1 MALDPRTPVVVGVG
15 QVATP
20 PDAGLDPTARPE
32 PLALMTAALLAAAE
46 DCDGVAP
53 GGPAPAGRA
62 LLGRADSIRVVASL
76 GWPTPDPARLVAERL
91 GFAAGD
97 EPAELMVSSIGGN
110 NPQALMHD
118 ACLAIS
124 RGERQVV
131 LVTGAEAMYARALA
145 RRDPARPWL
154 EWASQ
159 PVGTPPAVL
168 FGKERPGATDL
179 EMQRG
184 VVLPVHAYPLFE
196 NALRAAHGW
205 TLPEHRARIGGLWSR
220 FSEVAAANPHAWIR
234 QARTPDEIVT
244 PGPGNRMVSFPYP
257 KLCTANMQVDQG
269 AAYIVCS
276 VGAARAAGVPEER
289 WVFPLSGADANDHWY
304 ISERPELHRSP
315 AIRLAGAA
323 ALEGAGLGIDDIALV
338 DLYSCFPVVV
348 QMAAAELGLAIDDP
362 DRPLTLTG
370 GLTFGGGP
378 GNNYAT
384 HGIAQA
390 VGALRRAP
398 DSAALVSG
406 LGWYATKHSLGVY
419 AARPPAHGGGRPF
432 AWRNVQSDVDALPRC
447 AVEPAATGAVHVET
461 YTVDLRPR
469 GRPRARHP
477 RLPHGRGPPGLGQRD
492 RHRRPGPALRRRGHR
507 TAGRPGRRRHPV
519 DGGLGA
525 PSTEAVATAPRHIV
539 RWTNYLPGSGGG

>member
-1 MALDPRTPVVVGVG
+1 MAPDPRTPVVVGVG

-20 PDAGLDPTARPE
+20 PDAGLDPTERPE

-53 GGPAPAGRA
+53 GGTAPAGRV

-76 GWPTPDPARLVAERL
+76 GWSTPNPARLVAARL
-91 GFAAGD
+91 GRAEGD
-97 EPAELMVSSIGGN
+97 EPAELMVSSVGGN

-124 RGERQVV
+124 RGERDVV

-145 RRDPARPWL
+145 RRDPARPRLNWT
-154 EWASQ
+154 SQ
-159 PVGTPPAVL
+159 PEGTAPATL
-168 FGKERPGATDL
+168 FGKEKAGATEL

-196 NALRAAHGW
+196 NALRAAHDW

-234 QARTPDEIVT
+234 RARTPNEIVT
-244 PGPGNRMVSFPYP
+244 PGPANRMVSFPYP

-276 VGAARAAGVPEER
+276 AAAARAAGVPEER
-289 WVFPLSGADANDHWY
+289 WVFPLSGADGNDHWF
-304 ISERPELHRSP
+304 ISERPELSRSP

-348 QMAAAELGLAIDDP
+348 QMAAAELGLGLDDP

-390 VGALRRAP
+390 VGALRHAP

-419 AARPPAHGGGRPF
+419 SARPPAHNGGRPF
-432 AWRNVQSDVDALPRC
+432 AWHNVQSDVDALPRC
-447 AVEPAATGAVHVET
+447 TVDAGATGAVRVET
-461 YTVDLRPR
+461 YTVTFDRDGAPERGILACRTPR
-469 GRPRARHP
+469 GSRAWANVSDADS
-477 RLPHGRGPPGLGQRD
+477 LALLCAEEGIGRTGDLAADGTLT
-492 RHRRPGPALRRRGHR
+492 L
-507 TAGRPGRRRHPV
+507 AG
-519 DGGLGA
+519 
-525 PSTEAVATAPRHIV
+525 
-539 RWTNYLPGSGGG
+539 

>member
-1 MALDPRTPVVVGVG
+1 MTLDPRTPVVVGVG

-20 PDAGLDPTARPE
+20 PDAGLDPAARPE

-46 DCDGVAP
+46 DCDGAAP
-53 GGPAPAGRA
+53 GGEAAAGRN
-62 LLGRADSIRVVASL
+62 LIGRADSVRVVASL
-76 GWPTPDPARLVAERL
+76 GWPTPDPARLVAARL
-91 GFAAGD
+91 GFAEGE

-124 RGERQVV
+124 RGEREVV

-154 EWASQ
+154 EWTSQ
-159 PVGTPPAVL
+159 PEDTPPAVR
-168 FGKERPGATDL
+168 FGVERPGATEL

-184 VVLPVHAYPLFE
+184 VILPVHAYPLFE
-196 NALRAAHGW
+196 NALRGANGW
-205 TLPEHRARIGGLWSR
+205 TLPEHRARIGSLWSR

-234 QARTPDEIVT
+234 AARTADEIVT
-244 PGPGNRMVSFPYP
+244 PASGNRMVSFPYP

-269 AAYIVCS
+269 AAFIVCS
-276 VGAARAAGVPEER
+276 VAAARAAGVPEER
-289 WVFPLSGADANDHWY
+289 WVFPLSGADGNDHWF

-323 ALEGAGLGIDDIALV
+323 ALEQAGLGIDDIAFV

-348 QMAAAELGLAIDDP
+348 QMAAGELGLALDDP
-362 DRPLTLTG
+362 DRPLTMTG

-390 VGALRRAP
+390 IGALRRAP

-419 AARPPAHGGGRPF
+419 ASRPPAHGGSRPF
-432 AWRNVQSDVDALPRC
+432 AWRGVQPEVDALPRC
-447 AVEPAATGAVHVET
+447 TVDPDATGAVRVET
-461 YTVDLRPR
+461 YTVTFDREGAPER
-469 GRPRARHP
+469 GILAC
-477 RLPHGRGPPGLGQRD
+477 
-492 RHRRPGPALRRRGHR
+492 R
-507 TAGRPGRRRHPV
+507 TAGGARAWGNVSDADALALLCAEEGIGRTGDLAP
-519 DGGLGA
+519 DGTLTLTG
-525 PSTEAVATAPRHIV
+525 
-539 RWTNYLPGSGGG
+539 

>member
-1 MALDPRTPVVVGVG
+1 MAPDPRTPVVVGVG

-20 PDAGLDPTARPE
+20 ADAGLGPAERPE

-53 GGPAPAGRA
+53 GGAAPAGRA
-62 LLGRADSIRVVASL
+62 LLARADSIRVVASL
-76 GWPTPDPARLVAERL
+76 GWSTPNPARLVAARL
-91 GFAAGD
+91 GRAEGD

-124 RGERQVV
+124 RGEREVV

-154 EWASQ
+154 QWSSQ
-159 PVGTPPAVL
+159 PEGTPPAAL
-168 FGKERPGATDL
+168 FGKEKAGATEL

-184 VVLPVHAYPLFE
+184 VVLPVNAYPLFE

-244 PGPGNRMVSFPYP
+244 PGPTNRMVSFPYP

-276 VGAARAAGVPEER
+276 ASAARAAGVPEER
-289 WVFPLSGADANDHWY
+289 WVFPLSGADGNDHWF

-323 ALEGAGLGIDDIALV
+323 ALEGAGLGIDDIAWWT
-338 DLYSCFPVVV
+338 S
-348 QMAAAELGLAIDDP
+348 
-362 DRPLTLTG
+362 T
-370 GLTFGGGP
+370 
-378 GNNYAT
+378 
-384 HGIAQA
+384 
-390 VGALRRAP
+390 RA
-398 DSAALVSG
+398 SR
-406 LGWYATKHSLGVY
+406 WWC
-419 AARPPAHGGGRPF
+419 R
-432 AWRNVQSDVDALPRC
+432 W
-447 AVEPAATGAVHVET
+447 
-461 YTVDLRPR
+461 
-469 GRPRARHP
+469 
-477 RLPHGRGPPGLGQRD
+477 
-492 RHRRPGPALRRRGHR
+492 RRPSWASPSTIR
-507 TAGRPGRRRHPV
+507 TAR
-519 DGGLGA
+519 
-525 PSTEAVATAPRHIV
+525 
-539 RWTNYLPGSGGG
+539 